1 MGRIL
6 ERRLEKWGHTGKK
19 MHAPVSS
26 GALAFLRVSPKKR
39 RGHHSRD
46 RTWNE
51 VAKAMVKMEAER
63 ETIKT
68 RLLYNEKEAMDGK
81 RGKNGS
87 DILATCL

>member
-1 MGRIL
+1 
-6 ERRLEKWGHTGKK
+6 

-68 RLLYNEKEAMDGK
+68 RLLYNEKEWTEKGEKMAAI
-81 RGKNGS
+81 S
-87 DILATCL
+87 SLLACSSIS

>member
-1 MGRIL
+1 MVSDYSGVIMGRIL

-26 GALAFLRVSPKKR
+26 GGALAFLRVSPKKR

-51 VAKAMVKMEAER
+51 VAKAALVKMEAER
-63 ETIKT
+63 E
-68 RLLYNEKEAMDGK
+68 RP
-81 RGKNGS
+81 
-87 DILATCL
+87 